1 MRGLFVEFVR
11 PGQSDPSGKALWRTS
26 QVVVSLVLALT
37 NVIGACSVL
46 AIAYFVVPL
55 PTVEDTGHVRLVNA
69 VAAAIYVAVAVRS
82 ARSSGSVARD
92 RCGSGWSRSASRRP
106 RSSARFC
113 TRRFACR

>member
-11 PGQSDPSGKALWRTS
+11 PGQSDLSGKALWRTS

-55 PTVEDTGHVRLVNA
+55 PTVEDTGHVR
-69 VAAAIYVAVAVRS
+69 
-82 ARSSGSVARD
+82 
-92 RCGSGWSRSASRRP
+92 W
-106 RSSARFC
+106 
-113 TRRFACR
+113 